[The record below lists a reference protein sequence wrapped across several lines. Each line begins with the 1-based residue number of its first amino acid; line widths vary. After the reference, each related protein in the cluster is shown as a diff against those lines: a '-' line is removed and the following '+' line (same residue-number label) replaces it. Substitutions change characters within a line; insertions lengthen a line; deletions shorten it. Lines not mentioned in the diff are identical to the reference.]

1 MIGFFNY
8 TVILT
13 YISLASSVIGILFTN
28 SPEDVSIGIF
38 CLAFSGLLDAF
49 DGRIART
56 KTDRTL
62 DEKRYGVQI
71 DSLCDIV
78 CFGVLP
84 VIICWHSGMNTI
96 HGCIIL
102 VLYCLAG
109 LIRLA
114 YYNVLE
120 EGKMTESDTKAENGK
135 KYFHGMPIT
144 SIAIG
149 LPVIYLSSPLFKHY
163 FIYVLEFIML
173 LAAILFVINF
183 KFAKPTTKQLIIII
197 IIVAVAV
204 LSLKYCFNW
213 KQFVHWS
220 FGGLLTIFRKG

>member
-13 YISLASSVIGILFTN
+13 YISLASSVMGMFFTFWGN
-28 SPEDVSIGIF
+28 VSIGIF

-56 KTDRTL
+56 KTDRTI

-96 HGCIIL
+96 HGSIIL
-102 VLYCLAG
+102 VVYCLAG
-109 LIRLA
+109 MIRLA

-120 EGKMTESDTKAENGK
+120 ERKISEPEKNTSNEK
-135 KYFHGMPIT
+135 KYYCGMPIT
-144 SIAIG
+144 SIAVG
-149 LPVIYLSSPLFKHY
+149 LPVIYMASPLFKNY
-163 FIYVLEFIML
+163 FVYVLEFIMI
-173 LAAILFVINF
+173 LAAILFVTNF
-183 KFAKPTTKQLIIII
+183 KFAKPTTKQLVILI

-204 LSLKYCFNW
+204 IYLMYCFNW
-213 KQFVHWS
+213 KGYVHWNVRQM
-220 FGGLLTIFRKG
+220 FNIFRKG

>member
-13 YISLASSVIGILFTN
+13 YISLASSIMGMFFTFFGN
-28 SPEDVSIGIF
+28 VRIGIF

-56 KTDRTL
+56 KTDRTI
-62 DEKRYGVQI
+62 DEKRYGIQI
-71 DSLCDIV
+71 DSLCDLV

-96 HGCIIL
+96 HGSIIL
-102 VLYCLAG
+102 VIYCLAG
-109 LIRLA
+109 MIRLA

-120 EGKMTESDTKAENGK
+120 ERKISELEAKPANEK
-135 KYFHGMPIT
+135 KYYCGMPIT
-144 SIAIG
+144 SIAVG
-149 LPVIYLSSPLFKHY
+149 LPVIYMASPLFKNY
-163 FIYVLEFIML
+163 FVYVLEFIMI
-173 LAAILFVINF
+173 LAAILFVTNF
-183 KFAKPTTKQLIIII
+183 RFAKPTTKQLVILI

-204 LSLKYCFNW
+204 IYLMYCFNW
-213 KQFVHWS
+213 KGYVHWNVRKM
-220 FGGLLTIFRKG
+220 FNIFRKG